1 MQIPASGQFPGPSS
15 GSRAPRYH
23 TLQTA
28 SEPYPPS
35 RQNPNFQ
42 RICSSRS
49 SPYGLKA
56 ATNGGGDIMS
66 QSLRDNQTPALVYH
80 RVQIRGSIKKITH
93 STGFYK
99 SNKT

>member
-1 MQIPASGQFPGPSS
+1 MQIPANGQSPGPSS

-28 SEPYPPS
+28 SEPYPPL
-35 RQNPNFQ
+35 RQNPDCQ
-42 RICSSRS
+42 RIYSSMS

-66 QSLRDNQTPALVYH
+66 QSLRDNQTPLSVYH
-80 RVQIRGSIKKITH
+80 RAQPLGRAKNTC
-93 STGFYK
+93 F
-99 SNKT
+99 SNNGM